1 MPIVVLNADADSFE
15 QMVAYR
21 LEPEI
26 YSLHSLSDFAHV
38 VAHSGEERYPIHLKL
53 DTGMHRLGF
62 VEEELSLLVEQ
73 LATMPQLQVAT
84 IFSHLNCA
92 DMPEEDAYTRAQIAR
107 FDRMSRF
114 VAEALHEP
122 VLRHT
127 AASAALL
134 RFPEAQYDLCRLG
147 IGLYGFGYAEEGALR
162 PVATLKTRIVQLKRL
177 AAGEQVGYGRE
188 GVLQRDTVLATIPI
202 GYADGLNRHLGCG
215 RWSMRVRGVEAPIV
229 GRICMDSCMIDV
241 TDVAGVC
248 EGDEAVVFSA
258 EKGHDAA
265 TMASVLGTIP
275 YEVLTSLSA
284 RVKRTYIKE

>member
-1 MPIVVLNADADSFE
+1 
-15 QMVAYR
+15 
-21 LEPEI
+21 
-26 YSLHSLSDFAHV
+26 
-38 VAHSGEERYPIHLKL
+38 
-53 DTGMHRLGF
+53 
-62 VEEELSLLVEQ
+62 
-73 LATMPQLQVAT
+73 
-84 IFSHLNCA
+84 
-92 DMPEEDAYTRAQIAR
+92 
-107 FDRMSRF
+107 MSRF

-127 AASAALL
+127 AASAAML

-258 EKGHDAA
+258 EQGHDAA